1 MTRLLPIVCLFLSEA
16 TLAEAANQK
25 SEMQELTSYQQYQ
38 AWLENLLLEL
48 GADGQF
54 DPKKGIDWSVMPG
67 PFILQRKSLVLA
79 YRRSASISQI
89 SMISTPSQALLPLTV
104 LGQ

>member
-1 MTRLLPIVCLFLSEA
+1 MTRLLPIICLLLSGA
-16 TLAEAANQK
+16 TLAEEALQK
-25 SEMQELTSYQQYQ
+25 SEMHELTSYQQYQ

-54 DPKKGIDWSVMPG
+54 DPEKASTGVSCPA

-79 YRRSASISQI
+79 YRRSGSISQI
-89 SMISTPSQALLPLTV
+89 SMISTPNQALLPLTV